1 MNMFAYTKGTVGVA
15 SYALENVSNDL
26 AEKGVHGVK
35 VICCWSMTDFPAAPT
50 PTPTAHGGVSV
61 ILAGSADPACHLQL
75 S

>member
-1 MNMFAYTKGTVGVA
+1 MNTVAYTKGTVGAA

-50 PTPTAHGGVSV
+50 PHPHSPRRGLCNFGRF
-61 ILAGSADPACHLQL
+61 C
-75 S
+75 